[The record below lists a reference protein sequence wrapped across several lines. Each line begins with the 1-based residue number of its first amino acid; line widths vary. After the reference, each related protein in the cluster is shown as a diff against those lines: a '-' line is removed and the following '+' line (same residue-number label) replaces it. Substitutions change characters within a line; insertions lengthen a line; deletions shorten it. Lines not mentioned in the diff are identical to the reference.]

1 MIKKIS
7 GIIRKEKRE
16 GFKKFLKNNYIFD
29 NDIIENN
36 NCRQLEH
43 LIFFNKIEE
52 EVLSAY
58 NNPY

>member
-1 MIKKIS
+1 MTKTVG
-7 GIIRKEKRE
+7 GIIRKEKKE

-29 NDIIENN
+29 DSTIENN

-52 EVLSAY
+52 TVLSRY
-58 NNPY
+58 NYPY